1 MHVGFVQ
8 HHRWNATVAGAGV
21 DWVGAGAGDG
31 GVVDAGGVVGA
42 GGSRSSHTPSVVGT
56 CAGSNQIKTQR
67 AVVAR
72 AAVCRLPT
80 AGCVVSGASHG
91 PMFARLRGQQRN
103 THRGRVL
110 SVTTSAMDG
119 GLPKENNVDS
129 TSRVDANTE
138 PSQQRSV
145 WYGRGAA
152 FPKRRVPP
160 PRSQP
165 RTLTSTHPKEV
176 HYW

>member
-1 MHVGFVQ
+1 MFATRFAVG
-8 HHRWNATVAGAGV
+8 
-21 DWVGAGAGDG
+21 VGP
-31 GVVDAGGVVGA
+31 GVVGA

-80 AGCVVSGASHG
+80 AGCAVSGASHG